1 MGKRKLNRRDFIKL
15 STIASASLPITL
27 SGFPIFAEE
36 KPNQFQFN
44 SDNDNILVLI
54 QLQGGNDGLNTIFNL
69 NEYDNLQQVRSNI
82 IIPQNELLSV
92 NGDTAFH
99 PNLAG
104 LQSVWEQ
111 EKLTIVQN
119 VGYPD
124 QNRSHF
130 RSTDIWNS
138 GSAAD
143 EFISTGWLGRYFS
156 LQHGEFP
163 DNYPNNANPDP
174 FAITI
179 GKIVTETCQG
189 TSANFSMALTDPDNP
204 GTAAVFN
211 AGDLPNNCYG
221 DALSFVNETVKQ
233 TNAYASVIKEAS
245 SKGNSLSSKYT
256 DSELCQK
263 LKNVARLI
271 SGGLAT
277 KVYVVQ
283 LGGFDTHDS
292 QVVQGENTEG
302 RHAELL
308 KELAD
313 AINAFQDD
321 LDVLGIGDRVVGMTY
336 SEFGRRIRS
345 NAALGTD
352 HGTAAPLFVFGNC
365 VNNKILGDTPTIDTQ
380 VGQKEGVPMQFDFR
394 DIYKTIITDWL
405 GGTQSDANS
414 VLFKEFDGIS
424 LFTANCSASLSNNQ
438 FETDDFGL
446 NVYPNPAS
454 NSITI
459 NFAGFDGPVKITIFN
474 SIGAVVKKVTN
485 KSYDSNNHS
494 LQVDISNLAR
504 GNYFVHYRTRGISK
518 TKKLIKY

>member
-1 MGKRKLNRRDFIKL
+1 M
-15 STIASASLPITL
+15 SAIASASLPVTL

-36 KPNQFQFN
+36 KPKQYNFN
-44 SDNDNILVLI
+44 SDNENILVLI

-69 NEYDNLQQVRSNI
+69 SQYDNLQNVRSNI
-82 IIPQNELLSV
+82 IIPQNELIPV
-92 NGDTAFH
+92 NADTAFH
-99 PNLAG
+99 PNLGG
-104 LQSVWEQ
+104 LQSVWQQ

-119 VGYPD
+119 VGYPN

-138 GSAAD
+138 ASDAN

-163 DNYPNNANPDP
+163 SNYPNNENPHP
-174 FAITI
+174 FAITV

-189 TSANFSMALTDPDNP
+189 TTANFSMALTDPDNP
-204 GTAAVFN
+204 GTANVFN
-211 AGDLPNNCYG
+211 SGDLPNNCYG
-221 DALSFVNETVKQ
+221 DALAFVNETVKQ
-233 TNAYASVIKEAS
+233 TNAYAAVIQEAAR
-245 SKGNSLSSKYT
+245 KGNSLSTKYS
-256 DSELCQK
+256 DSSLSQK

-271 SGGLAT
+271 SGGLGT

-283 LGGFDTHDS
+283 LGGFDTHDY
-292 QVVQGENTEG
+292 QIIEG
-302 RHAELL
+302 NNSTGIHADLLLELS
-308 KELAD
+308 EAVE
-313 AINAFQDD
+313 AFQDD
-321 LDVLGIGDRVVGMTY
+321 LDLLGVSDRVVGMTY

-345 NAALGTD
+345 NGAYGTD
-352 HGTAAPLFVFGNC
+352 HGNAAPLFVFGNC
-365 VNNKILGDTPTIDTQ
+365 VNNQILGDTPIIDTH
-380 VGQKEGVPMQFDFR
+380 VDDYEGVPMQFDFR

-424 LFTANCSASLSNNQ
+424 LFSANCSASLSSNQ

-459 NFAGFDGPVKITIFN
+459 NFTGFSGHVKITIFN

-485 KSYDSNNHS
+485 KTYDSNNHS

-504 GNYFVHYRTRGISK
+504 GNYFVHYRTKGISK